1 MTNDAS
7 QGGRPPADAHD
18 WESKALQRVAA
29 RHGELRDTDSE
40 ESEQR
45 AQDWERRALE
55 CLRRY
60 FRAQR

>member
-7 QGGRPPADAHD
+7 QGGQPPADTRD
-18 WESKALQRVAA
+18 WESAALQRVAA
-29 RHGELRDTDSE
+29 RRVELRDTRHEDSR
-40 ESEQR
+40 QADR
-45 AQDWERRALE
+45 DWERRAVE